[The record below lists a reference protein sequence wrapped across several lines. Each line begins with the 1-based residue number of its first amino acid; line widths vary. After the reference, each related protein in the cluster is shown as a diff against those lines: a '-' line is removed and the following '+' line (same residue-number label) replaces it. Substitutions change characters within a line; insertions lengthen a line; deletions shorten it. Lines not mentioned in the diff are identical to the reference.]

1 MAELSSIHTKEAA
14 RSHIKENIKPFVKHP
29 PTIQQILP
37 ILNTKNVKLMYQGA
51 KGINFTY
58 QKHDESLDFYKEN
71 IKSVI
76 KTFQM
81 QQHFQKQ

>member
-1 MAELSSIHTKEAA
+1 
-14 RSHIKENIKPFVKHP
+14 
-29 PTIQQILP
+29 
-37 ILNTKNVKLMYQGA
+37 MYQGA

-58 QKHDESLDFYKEN
+58 QKHDKSLDFYKEN

-81 QQHFQKQ
+81 QQHFQKQWINLLTTEDLQEASSNLL